1 MSDSS
6 CLILRVC
13 FVVAESIV
21 AGRFLSLV
29 AGIVSAVCECV
40 SGTWTDVQHQ
50 CLQCKAAN
58 LQNTYQISQKTCTSP
73 GAPLFEGARAP
84 RRRARP
90 SHARPRAPRSSKA
103 CAPPGAVHCL
113 QTPRAARLTT
123 QAPPGASTPRDSDT
137 KSASSGALG
146 VTDHLFSEG
155 V

>member
-84 RRRARP
+84 GRRARP
-90 SHARPRAPRSSKA
+90 SHARPLG
-103 CAPPGAVHCL
+103 APPGAVHYL

-146 VTDHLFSEG
+146 VTGHLFSED